1 MGFFIG
7 KDFRKDVLTS
17 RINVKHAN
25 NHNILYHLQRGF
37 REGRSCKT
45 QPVELVHNLADNM
58 QGGGADRRT
67 GDMMDFKG
75 KTNHWIEAFL
85 SNRTQR
91 VVING
96 DHSYDTRVKSGVPQ
110 GSVLGPCLFLLYNVH
125 K

>member
-1 MGFFIG
+1 M
-7 KDFRKDVLTS
+7 
-17 RINVKHAN
+17 KHAN

-58 QGGGADRRT
+58 QGGGQTDVLV
-67 GDMMDFKG
+67 MDFKG
-75 KTNHWIEAFL
+75 KTNYWTEAFL

-96 DHSYDTRVKSGVPQ
+96 DHSYDTRVKSGVM
-110 GSVLGPCLFLLYNVH
+110 SLLTVQCT
-125 K
+125 

>member
-1 MGFFIG
+1 M
-7 KDFRKDVLTS
+7 
-17 RINVKHAN
+17 KHAN
-25 NHNILYHLQRGF
+25 NHDILYHLQHGF

-45 QPVELVHNLADNM
+45 QPVELFHNLPDNM
-58 QGGGADRRT
+58 QGGGQTDVLV
-67 GDMMDFKG
+67 MDFKG

-96 DHSYDTRVKSGVPQ
+96 DHSYDTRVKSGVPK